1 MVLSGAG
8 EAPSYLELDRPA
20 GSRQSHLPGGQ
31 EITDQGSEV
40 MAFLRAEILVR
51 LREKIGRREP
61 IVLGGAGIG
70 LVAKVIDRAG
80 IDIIMAYN
88 TGPFRMDGHGSLAGY
103 LAYGDANAITLDLAR
118 KILPVVENTPVI
130 AGIGAADP
138 YRPVDAFIS
147 TVMEAGFSGVTN
159 VPTAGIYDGNFRR
172 QIDDTGLGYPKE
184 IELIGKCRARD
195 IFTIAY
201 AFNEDEGRAMAE
213 AGADIVGAHVGLTIG
228 GMIGSSHA
236 VDLDEGCRRIDAIRR
251 AAIAA
256 RSDVIVVAHG
266 GPFED
271 PESVQACY
279 DKVDVHGFLGASS
292 IERLPVEIAL
302 NQTVAAYRGLKLR

>member
-1 MVLSGAG
+1 
-8 EAPSYLELDRPA
+8 
-20 GSRQSHLPGGQ
+20 
-31 EITDQGSEV
+31 
-40 MAFLRAEILVR
+40 MAFSRASILAR
-51 LREKIGRREP
+51 LRRKIDAREP
-61 IVLGGAGIG
+61 IVIGGAGIG

-103 LAYGDANAITLDLAR
+103 LAYGDANAITLDLAA

-138 YRPVDAFIS
+138 YRNIDAFIS
-147 TVMEAGFSGVTN
+147 TLMAVGFSGITN
-159 VPTAGIYDGNFRR
+159 VPTAGIYDGNFRK
-172 QIDDTGLGYPKE
+172 QIDGTGLGYPKE

-201 AFNEDEGRAMAE
+201 AFNEEEARAMAE
-213 AGADIVGAHVGLTIG
+213 AGADVIGAHVGLTVG
-228 GMIGSSHA
+228 GLIGSQHA
-236 VDLDEGCRRIDAIRR
+236 VAMEEACRRTEAMR
-251 AAIAA
+251 AAAVAA
-256 RSDVIVVAHG
+256 RDDIIVVAHG
-266 GPFED
+266 GPFDD
-271 PESVQACY
+271 PGSVQACF

-302 NQTVAAYRGLKLR
+302 RQTVAAFAGLKLRRS

>member
-1 MVLSGAG
+1 M
-8 EAPSYLELDRPA
+8 R
-20 GSRQSHLPGGQ
+20 
-31 EITDQGSEV
+31 
-40 MAFLRAEILVR
+40 FLRSEILAR
-51 LREKIGRREP
+51 LREKIDRREP

-103 LAYGDANAITLDLAR
+103 LAYGDANAITLDLAS
-118 KILPVVENTPVI
+118 KILSVVENTPVVG
-130 AGIGAADP
+130 GIGAADP
-138 YRPVDAFIS
+138 HRPMDALIT
-147 TVMEAGFSGVTN
+147 TVMAAGYSGVTN

-172 QIDDTGLGYPKE
+172 QIDSTGLGYPKE
-184 IELIGKCRARD
+184 VELIAKCRARD

-201 AFNEDEGRAMAE
+201 AFSEEEADAMAK
-213 AGADIVGAHVGLTIG
+213 AGADIIGAHVGLTVG

-236 VDLDEGCRRIDAIRR
+236 LDIDEACKRTDMIRR
-251 AAIAA
+251 AAVAA
-256 RSDVIVVAHG
+256 KPDVIVVAHG
-266 GPFED
+266 GPFDD
-271 PESVQACY
+271 PESVQACF

-302 NQTVAAYRGLKLR
+302 KQTVAAFRSLKLRRS